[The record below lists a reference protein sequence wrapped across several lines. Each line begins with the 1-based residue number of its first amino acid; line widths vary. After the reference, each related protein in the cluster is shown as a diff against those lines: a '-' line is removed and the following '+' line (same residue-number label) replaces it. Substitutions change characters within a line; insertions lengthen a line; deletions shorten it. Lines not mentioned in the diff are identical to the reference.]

1 MITDS
6 IFKAIREWRNRSRD
20 NYELNGMS
28 DRQLADI
35 GISRGDINA
44 VVHGRLV
51 RQARHE
57 TRT

>member
-6 IFKAIREWRNRSRD
+6 ILKAIREWRTRSRD
-20 NYELNGMS
+20 NYELSSMS
-28 DRQLADI
+28 DRQLAYI

-51 RQARHE
+51 RQPRHE
-57 TRT
+57 TRL

>member
-6 IFKAIREWRNRSRD
+6 VLKTIRKWRSRSRT
-20 NYELNGMS
+20 NYELSNMS

-35 GISRGDINA
+35 GITRGDINA

-57 TRT
+57 TRL